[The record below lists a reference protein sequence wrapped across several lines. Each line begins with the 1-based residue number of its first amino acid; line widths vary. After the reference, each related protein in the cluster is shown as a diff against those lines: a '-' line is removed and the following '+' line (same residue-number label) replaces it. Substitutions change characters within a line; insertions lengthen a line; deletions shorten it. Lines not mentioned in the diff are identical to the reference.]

1 VEQDVRRAAF
11 IRVAPLWLLVAVW
24 LPSNAQVVQG
34 DTSTSLCFGPVA
46 ARSGIPEVLLRAIAK
61 IESNNRADAVHSDSD
76 GTYDVG
82 VMQVNSSHLP
92 QLESEFHIT
101 ERILLERPCVN
112 IAVGARILGGFLRRY
127 GSTWRAVGSY
137 GAGTA
142 ATKEKARLQYAGLVA
157 RALAKGWHA
166 NQVASAIPRERRMMV
181 IE

>member
-1 VEQDVRRAAF
+1 MTRAPLFRAAALP
-11 IRVAPLWLLVAVW
+11 IVLAACPLAH
-24 LPSNAQVVQG
+24 AQAIQG
-34 DTSTSLCFGPVA
+34 DTSKSLCFSLVA
-46 ARSGIPEVLLRAIAK
+46 ARSGIPEGLLRAVAK
-61 IESNNRADAVHSDSD
+61 IESNNRRDAIHVDSD

-82 VMQVNSSHLP
+82 VMQVNSSHFEE
-92 QLESEFHIT
+92 LEADYHIT
-101 ERILLERPCVN
+101 EKILLERPCVN

-127 GSTWRAVGSY
+127 GATWRAVGSY

-166 NQVASAIPRERRMMV
+166 NQIASAIPRERRMVV